1 MKRPLLW
8 MIALLIAVAPALADV
23 CRVDCERGRPPTVR
37 LKPDTTEN
45 YATECPLH
53 QQAPHRCSH
62 DHTIGSATL
71 TRAIVD
77 AQRPLVAAI
86 VIAAPDAT
94 LEPLRSIDPA
104 SSIYT
109 YRRFDPH
116 ASTFCA
122 SDRSSSCAAL
132 ERCER
137 VPRAT

>member
-1 MKRPLLW
+1 MKQPLLW
-8 MIALLIAVAPALADV
+8 LIALLIAVAPALADV

-53 QQAPHRCSH
+53 QQAPHKCSH
-62 DHTIGSATL
+62 DHTISSATL

-94 LEPLRSIDPA
+94 LEPVALDRSRVEHRHLPPLRSPRIDVLR
-104 SSIYT
+104 I
-109 YRRFDPH
+109 
-116 ASTFCA
+116 
-122 SDRSSSCAAL
+122 
-132 ERCER
+132 
-137 VPRAT
+137 

>member
-8 MIALLIAVAPALADV
+8 VIALVIAVAPALADV

-53 QQAPHRCSH
+53 QQAPHKCSH
-62 DHTIGSATL
+62 DHMIGSATL

-77 AQRPLVAAI
+77 TQRPLVAAT

-94 LEPLRSIDPA
+94 LKPLTLDRSRVEHLHVPPLRSPRIDVLR
-104 SSIYT
+104 I
-109 YRRFDPH
+109 
-116 ASTFCA
+116 
-122 SDRSSSCAAL
+122 
-132 ERCER
+132 
-137 VPRAT
+137 